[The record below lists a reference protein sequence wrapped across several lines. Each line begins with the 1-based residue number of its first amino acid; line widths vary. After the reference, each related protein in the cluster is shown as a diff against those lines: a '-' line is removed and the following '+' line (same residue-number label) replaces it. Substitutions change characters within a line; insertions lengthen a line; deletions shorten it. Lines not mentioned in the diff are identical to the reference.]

1 MIVACLMYYSLSAL
15 WCLRGSVL
23 ICHWPRTPKVGNTS
37 PFSIFVQGL
46 SWVRL
51 SWSCYSQQTQKCELA
66 PQRTRQIC
74 IFVMMQ
80 SSHCHK
86 DLGAAGRPAQIWADI
101 SEFRQDWALWQP
113 GDMWLAQS
121 VNLWAQELLGKS
133 PSPVHMGTWM
143 STGRSGEL
151 GSDRKRG
158 SKASEEST
166 DSSENGPLGTRSRMW

>member
-86 DLGAAGRPAQIWADI
+86 DLVRQGDQLKSGQIFLSSDKTEPSGSLETCGWH
-101 SEFRQDWALWQP
+101 S
-113 GDMWLAQS
+113 
-121 VNLWAQELLGKS
+121 LLICG
-133 PSPVHMGTWM
+133 P
-143 STGRSGEL
+143 RS
-151 GSDRKRG
+151 S
-158 SKASEEST
+158 
-166 DSSENGPLGTRSRMW
+166 